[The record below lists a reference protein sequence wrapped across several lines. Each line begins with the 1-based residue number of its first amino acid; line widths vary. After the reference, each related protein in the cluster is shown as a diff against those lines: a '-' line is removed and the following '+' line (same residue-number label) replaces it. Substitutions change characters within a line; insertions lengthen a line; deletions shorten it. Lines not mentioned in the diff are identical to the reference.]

1 MSAFFLFSFV
11 FSSWSSYS
19 QDTNTLGRFI
29 NLVILI
35 FLGENV
41 SKIVGASKVT
51 SRYQVTIPQE
61 VREKLG
67 VSAGDILAF
76 VEEHGRFYVTTKA

>member
-1 MSAFFLFSFV
+1 M
-11 FSSWSSYS
+11 
-19 QDTNTLGRFI
+19 
-29 NLVILI
+29 
-35 FLGENV
+35 

-76 VEEHGRFYVTTKA
+76 VEEDGKFYVTTKA